1 MCSACLAGLIYLGN
15 GLYANRLMRLT
26 TFDGVDADEVF
37 SLLERA
43 RRSPMMRDEAQER
56 IAYFKVGLGE
66 ALEDANMLTDGLNEL
81 VNCFMRQPD
90 TKELSFLQ
98 DWAWK
103 LGDPEF
109 INFIQSF
116 VYRPSADESSASGE

>member
-43 RRSPMMRDEAQER
+43 RRSPMMRDAAEER
-56 IAYFKVGLGE
+56 IAYFKVSLGE
-66 ALEDANMLTDGLNEL
+66 AMEDANMLTDGLNEL

-116 VYRPSADESSASGE
+116 VYRPSADESSTSGE